1 MLKIE
6 NQIDRSKLK
15 KYFYINSSGWLDT
28 VFWISLLLF
37 WTGIGAVVCLICGV
51 IKFAGV
57 FKAGASS
64 AEKLYDEVRKA
75 DVQYFRNRAVQV
87 MGLVDEEMSLID
99 PIVASGFAD
108 EDAIKYGKEVSANDT
123 KRNFLKIIFDYIL
136 SIPRSIWHFIK
147 SFFTGEEIISQAIF
161 MEGSDKKIRSS
172 LASVEFIVFTEEQ
185 VLAYVCQYDIALGI
199 ILNEYTR
206 EVFYRDID
214 SVNYGSELLHIWSEN
229 KKKYRKVA
237 IEQFRMTISSSNNI
251 WASLSGEGSVLENQI
266 TAVKALVRSKKEEM
280 K

>member
-123 KRNFLKIIFDYIL
+123 KRNFLKIIFDFL
-136 SIPRSIWHFIK
+136 HFILF
-147 SFFTGEEIISQAIF
+147 SNHPTIQ
-161 MEGSDKKIRSS
+161 
-172 LASVEFIVFTEEQ
+172 
-185 VLAYVCQYDIALGI
+185 LGR
-199 ILNEYTR
+199 LTN
-206 EVFYRDID
+206 
-214 SVNYGSELLHIWSEN
+214 VNYPYCVRYEI
-229 KKKYRKVA
+229 V
-237 IEQFRMTISSSNNI
+237 
-251 WASLSGEGSVLENQI
+251 
-266 TAVKALVRSKKEEM
+266 VKCN
-280 K
+280 

>member
-123 KRNFLKIIFDYIL
+123 KRNFLKIIFD
-136 SIPRSIWHFIK
+136 
-147 SFFTGEEIISQAIF
+147 
-161 MEGSDKKIRSS
+161 
-172 LASVEFIVFTEEQ
+172 
-185 VLAYVCQYDIALGI
+185 
-199 ILNEYTR
+199 
-206 EVFYRDID
+206 
-214 SVNYGSELLHIWSEN
+214 
-229 KKKYRKVA
+229 
-237 IEQFRMTISSSNNI
+237 
-251 WASLSGEGSVLENQI
+251 
-266 TAVKALVRSKKEEM
+266 
-280 K
+280 